1 MNESMNEVESK
12 GRGKHCKLALN
23 PRTQRKTWV
32 QFLVLDRL
40 SSVRSCDGECTSREQ
55 ILLSLFLS
63 VKLKIN
69 NSFTHKKK
77 KKRKKEETEDMAV
90 GDVLISGVMR
100 LIRVL
105 SRQEQPKRETR
116 GGRRDAMHWS
126 ISQRATQPDSQGR
139 TRLTR

>member
-1 MNESMNEVESK
+1 M
-12 GRGKHCKLALN
+12 ALN
-23 PRTQRKTWV
+23 PRTQQKTWV

-77 KKRKKEETEDMAV
+77 KRKKEETEGMAV

-105 SRQEQPKRETR
+105 SRQEQP
-116 GGRRDAMHWS
+116 
-126 ISQRATQPDSQGR
+126 
-139 TRLTR
+139 